1 MLGNLRF
8 RCPVTCFQAIPYWNP
23 CQQLSV
29 NFVPR
34 VQRFDKTSWST
45 HFPII
50 HELSSHFHLRV
61 NHRYRAI
68 RLLHAQS
75 NLSPRSSHY
84 QLLLVIL
91 LNILSSSSVTFTTC
105 AYSRKKGHAC
115 FQEKGKKRAK
125 NGKIFENLGK
135 NLQDLKTFWKRAA
148 SCVRLSHA

>member
-115 FQEKGKKRAK
+115 EFSEKGQKKGEKRQ
-125 NGKIFENLGK
+125 NLWRFG
-135 NLQDLKTFWKRAA
+135 
-148 SCVRLSHA
+148 